1 MNTGKIQGRSSP
13 KFHTFHPKKYTKVH
27 TTKKGASPFHFVGF
41 TEYLEQMS
49 KQYKGLGKT
58 DPDPNPFLVLGLS
71 KKVGVRRV

>member
-1 MNTGKIQGRSSP
+1 MNTGIIQGRSSP

-71 KKVGVRRV
+71 KKVGV